1 MRFQA
6 YIDYINRLKDLQYN
20 ISEGEDKMITSKQTK
35 VAYIIIVLGLMA
47 SFSSFAA
54 GEKTARD
61 RQTLVFARHAEKPP
75 IEIGQLN
82 CQGLNRSLKLPKV
95 FLEKFGK
102 PDFLFAPS
110 PSTFKNVAAAEKQFG
125 KNVSYTRP
133 LTTIEPLAI
142 QLDMPVNAQIAF
154 DDVDTIAK
162 TLLDAKYDHNL
173 IFIDWEHKHLVKIV
187 QKIFD
192 ILGSEQI
199 ARPWPQEE
207 YDNFYILTITK
218 DKKGNRKVEFKLE
231 HQGLN
236 GQPETCPDQ
245 TRT

>member
-1 MRFQA
+1 
-6 YIDYINRLKDLQYN
+6 
-20 ISEGEDKMITSKQTK
+20 MIASTQMKT
-35 VAYIIIVLGLMA
+35 ACIIIVLSLMA

-54 GEKTARD
+54 GEKTPRD

-75 IEIGQLN
+75 KEIGQLN
-82 CQGLNRSLKLPKV
+82 CKGLNRSLKLPKV

-110 PSTFKNVAAAEKQFG
+110 PSAFINAAADEKKFG

-133 LTTIEPLAI
+133 LATIEPLAI
-142 QLDMPVNAQIAF
+142 QLDMPVDAQIAF
-154 DDVDTIAK
+154 DDVDTIAN
-162 TLLDAKYDHNL
+162 TLLDAKYAHNL
-173 IFIDWEHKHLVKIV
+173 IFIDWEHRHLVEIV

-192 ILGSEQI
+192 TLGSKQI
-199 ARPWPQEE
+199 ARPWPADE

-218 DKKGNRKVEFKLE
+218 DKKGNRKVEFTLE
-231 HQGLN
+231 YQGLN
-236 GQPETCPDQ
+236 GQPNTCPDQ